1 MTSVY
6 SPERRTAVVFAGT
19 GAHGAYHAGVL
30 RALEEAGVKLDLC
43 AGHGVG
49 AANAAH
55 SAPEGYAD
63 TVLTVRA
70 DSTAWATQ
78 LRHLA
83 PQLVAMLN
91 EQLGD
96 GTITRIKVLGPD
108 APSWKKG
115 PRSVRDGQGPRDTY
129 G

>member
-49 AANAAH
+49 AANAAL
-55 SAPEGYAD
+55 AAIGGQANLWD
-63 TVLTVRA
+63 AAGVWRAVR
-70 DSTAWATQ
+70 
-78 LRHLA
+78 
-83 PQLVAMLN
+83 
-91 EQLGD
+91 
-96 GTITRIKVLGPD
+96 TRE
-108 APSWKKG
+108 W
-115 PRSVRDGQGPRDTY
+115 
-129 G
+129 